1 MTAEMETKIEG
12 IDPHSTTSSL
22 FLPSV
27 KQVPRG
33 DGLCLPKEWINGRL
47 RVSAGGFSGCT
58 LDPAKWCSPLGRM
71 EVMDAVL
78 TRFLGKTRCQCLAWT
93 GAQTERN

>member
-27 KQVPRG
+27 HQVPRG
-33 DGLCLPKEWINGRL
+33 DGLCLPKEWINGRQ
-47 RVSAGGFSGCT
+47 RAGGVVGGLWLHLGPSQVVFSSGQNGGNRCGIDKVPGEDKVPMPC
-58 LDPAKWCSPLGRM
+58 LDRRA
-71 EVMDAVL
+71 D
-78 TRFLGKTRCQCLAWT
+78 
-93 GAQTERN
+93 